1 MAVFCLEY
9 RMKLFARLVVIFGF
23 GALLSTVVQAGVL
36 DSRLAETIRQTP
48 ADQLVSVW
56 IEVKSDH
63 SARDFQQSVAA
74 SASTRAEQHAFA
86 VTELR
91 RSSRN
96 QDRLLDGLDNL
107 KGRGRAGRIKGH
119 WIVNVVEAEVSAGE
133 LAALAQRDDVTAIY
147 PEPTVTLIEP
157 TALSDIELSSD
168 STASNIKHV
177 RANQAWALGYTGAG
191 RLICS
196 FDTGV
201 NGLHPALYSRW
212 KGLDGDSAAAWFDP
226 VGQQSFPHYFT
237 YGGVVPQHGTHTMGI
252 MVGADPVTFDTV
264 GVAPGAKWISAAVI
278 DIPGASILDAFEWAA
293 DPDGN
298 PNTVADVPDVINHS
312 WGFQDLDCLNV
323 FYTAIENTEALGIV
337 NIFSAGNE
345 GSGGPR
351 NPAGRALDSL
361 DCFAVGNLN
370 HATDEIA
377 GNSAVGPSPC
387 DLISIKP
394 NVIAPGSTIRSCSY
408 NLTTRYSTLSG
419 TSQAA
424 PHVSGLV
431 ALLRQK
437 NPNATVDQIKTA
449 ILTTTRR
456 IPAWGDMPNYYYGW
470 GEIDCVAALAALPSI
485 NPAPNVR
492 IYDFD
497 HAPITAGNTV
507 SGAVLLQNLGAS
519 VSSVTATVLPTN
531 DALTILDGSLSFG
544 TISANQIKRSI
555 DSIRITVSDTVTDGT
570 ILAADF
576 VITGTA
582 FTDTTRLHFIVGDP
596 PSKTIATH
604 IGSRIQFT
612 LSNYGVYGFAT
623 GSMFPLH
630 GSGFTFDGGA
640 NDLWEGGLMIGTSYS
655 EVSSG
660 VHSYLF
666 DPDMD
671 FKPAPSGDIQLI
683 SPGPIADQ
691 QTWAMFDDSHAK
703 KPLGV
708 LVTQESFLH
717 AAPNDD
723 FVILSYILKNISTT
737 TLSDLHVGL
746 FMDWDIP
753 TSYMYNAGGYETDG
767 AFVWQAYNSGTVLSR
782 FRGIKLLK
790 GALSAAGAFDFYAY
804 YHWPPGGGSLLADG
818 LSTDEKFNAM
828 TSGFLY
834 ADTNKNARQDIFS
847 LVAAGPMTLA
857 PDQLDTVVFAL
868 LAAGTVEDMRS
879 VALRADSILTDVD
892 DSHDNH
898 ALPQDF
904 VLHQNYPN
912 PFNPSTVIAFDL
924 PHRCRYHLE
933 VINVLGQT
941 IYEVEAEARPG
952 RQEIAWSGD
961 GYASGAY
968 FYRLTVEG
976 RSIARKMMLVK

>member
-1 MAVFCLEY
+1 MS
-9 RMKLFARLVVIFGF
+9 LFTRLTVISGLSV
-23 GALLSTVVQAGVL
+23 LLCPIVQAGVL
-36 DSRLAETIRQTP
+36 DSHLAETIQQTP
-48 ADQLVSVW
+48 SDQLVSVW

-63 SARDFQQSVAA
+63 SARDFQKSVAA
-74 SASTRAEQHAFA
+74 SAATRAEQHSFA
-86 VTELR
+86 VTELKR
-91 RSSRN
+91 RSRN
-96 QDRLLDGLDNL
+96 QDRLLAGIESL

-119 WIVNVVEAEVSAGE
+119 WIVNVVEAEISAGD
-133 LAALAQRDDVTAIY
+133 LAALAQRDDVIAIY
-147 PEPTVTLIEP
+147 PEPVVTLIEP
-157 TALSDIELSSD
+157 AALSDVGLSPD
-168 STASNIKHV
+168 STASNIRHV
-177 RANQAWALGYTGAG
+177 KANQAWPQYTGAG
-191 RLICS
+191 RLVCS

-226 VGQQSFPHYFT
+226 VGQQSFPHYFPE
-237 YGGVVPQHGTHTMGI
+237 YGGVIPAHGTHTMGI

-298 PNTVADVPDVINHS
+298 PNTVSDVPDVINHS
-312 WGFQDLDCLNV
+312 WGFKDISCLDV
-323 FYTAIENTEALGIV
+323 FYSAIENTEALGIV

-345 GSGGPR
+345 GGGGPR
-351 NPAGRALDSL
+351 SPADRALDSL

-370 HATDEIA
+370 HATDVIA

-387 DLISIKP
+387 DLISVKP
-394 NVIAPGSTIRSCSY
+394 NVIAPGSTIRSCWY
-408 NLTTRYSTLSG
+408 NLTIRYSTLSG

-449 ILTTTRR
+449 ILTSTRS
-456 IPAWGDMPNYYYGW
+456 IPAWGGMPNMYYGW
-470 GEIDCVAALAALPSI
+470 GEIDCVEALAVLPST

-492 IYDFD
+492 VYNFD

-519 VSSVTATVLPTN
+519 LSSVTATVLPTN
-531 DALTILDGSLSFG
+531 DALTIVDGSLSFG
-544 TISANQIKRSI
+544 TISANQVKRSV
-555 DSIRITVSDTVTDGT
+555 DSISITVADTVTDGT

-604 IGSRIQFT
+604 IGSRIQFS
-612 LSNYGVYGFAT
+612 LSNYGVYGLAT
-623 GSMFPLH
+623 GSIFPLH
-630 GSGFTFDGGA
+630 GSGFTFDGGT

-683 SPGPIADQ
+683 SPGPVAAE
-691 QTWAMFDDSHAK
+691 QTWAMFDDSHARE
-703 KPLGV
+703 PLGV

-723 FVILSYILKNISTT
+723 FVILSYILKNVSGA

-753 TSYMYNAGGYETDG
+753 NSYLYNAGGYETDG
-767 AFVWQAYNSGTVLSR
+767 AFLWQAYNNSTVLSR
-782 FRGIKLLK
+782 FRGIKLLE
-790 GALSAAGAFDFYAY
+790 GELSAAGAFDFYAY

-828 TSGFLY
+828 TSGFQY
-834 ADTNKNARQDIFS
+834 ADINKAAREDIFS
-847 LVAAGPMTLA
+847 LVAAGPMTIA

-892 DSHDNH
+892 DDDDGRL
-898 ALPQDF
+898 LPQDF

-924 PHRCRYHLE
+924 PRRCRYRLE

-941 IYEVEAEARPG
+941 IYEVETDARPG
-952 RQEIAWSGD
+952 RQEIAWNGE

-968 FYRLTVEG
+968 FYRLTIDE
-976 RSIARKMMLVK
+976 RSIARKMMLLK

>member
-1 MAVFCLEY
+1 
-9 RMKLFARLVVIFGF
+9 
-23 GALLSTVVQAGVL
+23 
-36 DSRLAETIRQTP
+36 
-48 ADQLVSVW
+48 
-56 IEVKSDH
+56 
-63 SARDFQQSVAA
+63 
-74 SASTRAEQHAFA
+74 
-86 VTELR
+86 
-91 RSSRN
+91 
-96 QDRLLDGLDNL
+96 
-107 KGRGRAGRIKGH
+107 
-119 WIVNVVEAEVSAGE
+119 
-133 LAALAQRDDVTAIY
+133 
-147 PEPTVTLIEP
+147 
-157 TALSDIELSSD
+157 
-168 STASNIKHV
+168 
-177 RANQAWALGYTGAG
+177 
-191 RLICS
+191 
-196 FDTGV
+196 
-201 NGLHPALYSRW
+201 
-212 KGLDGDSAAAWFDP
+212 
-226 VGQQSFPHYFT
+226 
-237 YGGVVPQHGTHTMGI
+237 
-252 MVGADPVTFDTV
+252 
-264 GVAPGAKWISAAVI
+264 
-278 DIPGASILDAFEWAA
+278 
-293 DPDGN
+293 
-298 PNTVADVPDVINHS
+298 
-312 WGFQDLDCLNV
+312 V

-345 GSGGPR
+345 GGGGPR
-351 NPAGRALDSL
+351 SPADRALDSL

-370 HATDEIA
+370 HATDVIA
-377 GNSAVGPSPC
+377 GNSSVGPSPC
-387 DLISIKP
+387 DLISVKP
-394 NVIAPGSTIRSCSY
+394 NVIAPGSTIRSCWY

-456 IPAWGDMPNYYYGW
+456 IPAWSDMPNMYYGW
-470 GEIDCVAALAALPSI
+470 GEIDCVEALAALPST
-485 NPAPNVR
+485 NPVPNVR
-492 IYDFD
+492 VYDFD

-519 VSSVTATVLPTN
+519 VSSLTATVLPTN
-531 DALTILDGSLSFG
+531 NALTIIDGNLSFG
-544 TISANQIKRSI
+544 TISANQVKRSI
-555 DSIRITVSDTVTDGT
+555 DSIRITVADTVTDGT

-576 VITGTA
+576 VITGTG

-596 PSKTIATH
+596 PGKTIATH

-630 GSGFTFDGGA
+630 GSGFTFDGLS

-683 SPGPIADQ
+683 SPGPVAAE
-691 QTWAMFDDSHAK
+691 QTWAMFDDSHARE
-703 KPLGV
+703 PLGV

-723 FVILSYILKNISTT
+723 LVILSYILKNVSGA

-746 FMDWDIP
+746 FLDWDIL
-753 TSYMYNAGGYETDG
+753 TYNYNSGGYETDG
-767 AFVWQAYNSGTVLSR
+767 AFLWQAYNNSTVLSR
-782 FRGIKLLK
+782 FRGIKLLE

-818 LSTDEKFNAM
+818 LSTDEKFRAM
-828 TSGFLY
+828 TSGFEY
-834 ADTNKNARQDIFS
+834 ANLNKTTRQDIFS
-847 LVAAGPMTLA
+847 LVAAGPMTLVA
-857 PDQLDTVVFAL
+857 DQIDTVVFAI
-868 LAAGTVEDMRS
+868 LAGSTLEEVRS
-879 VALRADSILTDVD
+879 AALRADSILTDVD
-892 DSHDNH
+892 DADDGRL
-898 ALPQDF
+898 LPQDF

-924 PHRCRYHLE
+924 PYRCRYRLE

-941 IYEVEAEARPG
+941 IYEVETDARPG
-952 RQEIAWSGD
+952 RQEIAWSGE

-968 FYRLTVEG
+968 FYRLTIEG
-976 RSIARKMMLVK
+976 RSIARKMMLLK

>member
-1 MAVFCLEY
+1 MS
-9 RMKLFARLVVIFGF
+9 LFARLIVISGLAVLF
-23 GALLSTVVQAGVL
+23 STVVQAGVL

-48 ADQLVSVW
+48 AYQLISVW
-56 IEVKSDH
+56 IEVRTDH
-63 SARDFQQSVAA
+63 NAQDFGQSVAA
-74 SASTRAEQHAFA
+74 SAATRAEQHSLA
-86 VTELR
+86 VTELKR
-91 RSSRN
+91 PSQN
-96 QDRLLDGLDNL
+96 QDRLLVGIESL
-107 KGRGRAGRIKGH
+107 KGRGRAGRVKGH
-119 WIVNVVEAEVSAGE
+119 WIVNVVEAEISAGD

-147 PEPTVTLIEP
+147 PVPIVTLIEP
-157 TALSDIELSSD
+157 AALAEVELSPD
-168 STASNIKHV
+168 STAGNIRHV
-177 RANQAWALGYTGAG
+177 RANQAWADGYTGAG

-226 VGQQSFPHYFT
+226 VGQQSFPHYFSG
-237 YGGVVPQHGTHTMGI
+237 GGVVPSHGTHTMGI
-252 MVGADPVTFDTV
+252 MVGADPVTYDTV

-298 PNTVADVPDVINHS
+298 PNTVSDVPDVINHS
-312 WGFQDLDCLNV
+312 WGFQNLDCLNV

-337 NIFSAGNE
+337 NIFSVGNE

-377 GNSAVGPSPC
+377 GTSSRGPSPC
-387 DLISIKP
+387 DLISVKP
-394 NVIAPGSTIRSCSY
+394 NVIAPGNAIRSCWY
-408 NLTTRYSTLSG
+408 NYTVKRYDVLSG

-456 IPAWGDMPNYYYGW
+456 IPAWGNMPNNYYGW
-470 GEIDCVAALAALPSI
+470 GEIDCVAALAALPGT
-485 NPAPNVR
+485 NPSPNVR
-492 IYDFD
+492 VYDFD
-497 HAPITAGNTV
+497 HAPITAGSTV
-507 SGAVLLQNLGAS
+507 SGAVLLQNLGAPL
-519 VSSVTATVLPTN
+519 SSVTARVLATN
-531 DALTILDGSLSFG
+531 DALTILDGNLSFG
-544 TISANQIKRSI
+544 TIAANQVKRST
-555 DSIRITVSDTVTDGT
+555 DSIRIAVADTVTDGT

-576 VITGTA
+576 VITGSA
-582 FTDTTRLHFIVGDP
+582 FTDTARLHFIVGDP

-604 IGSRIQFT
+604 IGSRIRFT

-630 GSGFTFDGGA
+630 GSGFTFDGLS
-640 NDLWEGGLMIGTSYS
+640 NDLWEGGLIIGTSYS
-655 EVSSG
+655 KVSSG
-660 VHSYLF
+660 VHSYLW

-671 FKPAPSGDIQLI
+671 FKPAPSGEIQLI
-683 SPGPIADQ
+683 TPGPVAAQ
-691 QTWAMFDDSHAK
+691 QTWAMFDDSRAR

-717 AAPNDD
+717 DSPNDD
-723 FVILSYILKNISTT
+723 FVILSYILKNTSAT
-737 TLSDLHVGL
+737 TLSNLHVGL

-753 TSYMYNAGGYETDG
+753 TYSYNAGGYETDG

-782 FRGIKLLK
+782 FRGVELLE

-818 LSTDEKFNAM
+818 LSPEDKFGAM
-828 TSGFLY
+828 TSGFQY
-834 ADTNKNARQDIFS
+834 ADINKAARQDIFS

-857 PDQLDTVVFAL
+857 PDQLDTVIFAL
-868 LAAGTVEDMRS
+868 LAAGTLEDIRN

-892 DSHDNH
+892 DSDDSHI
-898 ALPQDF
+898 LPQDF

-924 PHRCRYHLE
+924 PRRCRYRLE

-941 IYEVEAEARPG
+941 IYAVAADARPG
-952 RQEIAWSGD
+952 RQEIAWNGE

-976 RSIARKMMLVK
+976 HSLARKMMLLK

>member
-1 MAVFCLEY
+1 MS
-9 RMKLFARLVVIFGF
+9 LFARLIVISGL
-23 GALLSTVVQAGVL
+23 GVLIGTVVQAGVI
-36 DSRLAETIRQTP
+36 DSRLAETVKQTP
-48 ADQLVSVW
+48 ADQLISVW
-56 IEVKSDH
+56 IEVKTDH
-63 SARDFQQSVAA
+63 NARDFSRSVAA
-74 SASTRAEQHAFA
+74 SAATRAEQHSLA
-86 VTELR
+86 VTELKR
-91 RSSRN
+91 LSQN
-96 QDRLLDGLDNL
+96 QDRLLAGIESL
-107 KGRGRAGRIKGH
+107 KGRGRAGRVKGH
-119 WIVNVVEAEVSAGE
+119 WIVNVVEAEISAGD
-133 LAALAQRDDVTAIY
+133 LAALAQRDDVTTIY
-147 PEPTVTLIEP
+147 PAPVVTLIEP
-157 TALSDIELSSD
+157 AALAEVELSPD
-168 STASNIKHV
+168 STASNIRHV
-177 RANQAWALGYTGAG
+177 RANQAWANGFTGAG

-226 VGQQSFPHYFT
+226 VGQQSLPHHFT
-237 YGGVVPQHGTHTMGI
+237 EYGGVVPSHGTHTMGI

-298 PNTVADVPDVINHS
+298 PNTVSDVPDVINHS
-312 WGFQDLDCLNV
+312 WGFRDIGCLNV

-337 NIFSAGNE
+337 NIFAVGNE

-370 HATDEIA
+370 HVTDEIA
-377 GNSAVGPSPC
+377 GNSSVGPSPC
-387 DLISIKP
+387 DLISVKP
-394 NVIAPGSTIRSCSY
+394 NVIAPGSTIRSCWY
-408 NLTTRYSTLSG
+408 NYQTLRYSTLSG

-456 IPAWGDMPNYYYGW
+456 VPAWGDMPSYYYGW
-470 GEIDCVAALAALPSI
+470 GEIDCVAALDALPLT

-492 IYDFD
+492 VYDFD

-519 VSSVTATVLPTN
+519 AGIVTATVLPTN
-531 DALTILDGSLSFG
+531 DALTIIDGNLSFG
-544 TISANQIKRSI
+544 AIGANQVKRST
-555 DSIRITVSDTVTDGT
+555 DSIHIVVADTVTDGT

-576 VITGTA
+576 VIAGTG

-596 PSKTIATH
+596 PSKTLATH
-604 IGSRIQFT
+604 VGSRIRFT

-630 GSGFTFDGGA
+630 GSGFTFDGLS
-640 NDLWEGGLMIGTSYS
+640 NDLWESGLMIGTSYS
-655 EVSSG
+655 KVSSG
-660 VHSYLF
+660 VHSYLW

-671 FKPAPSGDIQLI
+671 FRPAPSGEIQLVA
-683 SPGPIADQ
+683 PGPIAPQ
-691 QTWAMFDDSHAK
+691 QTWAMFDDSRAK

-717 AAPNDD
+717 NSPNDD
-723 FVILSYILKNISTT
+723 FVILSYILKNISGATF
-737 TLSDLHVGL
+737 SNLHVGL

-753 TSYMYNAGGYETDG
+753 TNLMYNAGGYETDG

-782 FRGIKLLK
+782 FRGIKLLE
-790 GALSAAGAFDFYAY
+790 GSLSAAGAFDFYAY

-818 LSTDEKFNAM
+818 LSPEDKFGAM

-834 ADTNKNARQDIFS
+834 AETNKTARQDIFS
-847 LVAAGPMTLA
+847 LVAAGPMTIA
-857 PDQLDTVVFAL
+857 ADQLDTVVFAI
-868 LAAGTVEDMRS
+868 LAGNTLDDLRGA
-879 VALRADSILTDVD
+879 ALRAESVLTDVD
-892 DSHDNH
+892 DSDNTH
-898 ALPQDF
+898 PLPQDF

-924 PHRCRYHLE
+924 PRRCRYRLE

-941 IYEVEAEARPG
+941 IYEVAADTRPG

-968 FYRLTVEG
+968 FYRLTIEG
-976 RSIARKMMLVK
+976 RSIARKMMLLK